1 MSYKRSIFNL
11 YYDWW
16 KNIDRFIFSLI
27 ILLFITGLFF
37 SLVSTSLLVSDK
49 LDTNDYAF
57 FLKHLTF
64 VFLGILI
71 IFVLSTISE
80 EKLFNLSP
88 LIFIFSLIT
97 LFLVPIIGI
106 EVNSAQRWID
116 LYFLPR
122 FQPIELV
129 KPFLIIMISLI
140 LSSEKYSNIYFKYLS
155 SFLITLLIA
164 LLLAAQ
170 PDIGQTLLVFFS
182 WSVLIFISGINI
194 IFLTTSCLILSVI
207 LYFSINFFPKF
218 EYIKNRI
225 LSFFNTESG
234 THNAQSE
241 KAIEAITSGGYF
253 GKGIGEGTLKN
264 RVPEAHTDYI
274 IAVIAEEFGS
284 IISIFLVVIFL
295 YIAFRIIKITVT
307 ETDKILKISL
317 CGLSTLLIF
326 QTFIHIGVNI
336 SLLPTTGMTL
346 PFLSYGGSSLFGS
359 AILAGVILNFTK
371 NRFIEN
377 EIE

>member
-1 MSYKRSIFNL
+1 MEHNRSVYNL
-11 YYDWW
+11 YYEWW
-16 KNIDRFIFSLI
+16 KNIDKFIFLLI

-57 FLKHLTF
+57 FFKHLSF
-64 VFLGILI
+64 VALGIMI
-71 IFVLSTISE
+71 IFILSSINE
-80 EKLFNLSP
+80 DKLFKISP
-88 LIFIFSLIT
+88 IIFLFSLIS
-97 LFLVPIIGI
+97 LFLVPIIGV

-129 KPFLIIMISLI
+129 KPFLIILISII
-140 LSSEKYSNIYFKYLS
+140 LSSEKYTNIYFKYFF
-155 SFLITLLIA
+155 SFLITLVIA

-194 IFLTTSCLILSVI
+194 IFLTISCLIITVALIFLIKFV
-207 LYFSINFFPKF
+207 PKF

-225 LSFFNTESG
+225 SSFFNSETG

-241 KAIEAITSGGYF
+241 KAIDSITSGGYF

-274 IAVIAEEFGS
+274 ISVISEEFGVIA
-284 IISIFLVVIFL
+284 IIL
-295 YIAFRIIKITVT
+295 
-307 ETDKILKISL
+307 ILML
-317 CGLSTLLIF
+317 FLIF
-326 QTFIHIGVNI
+326 IYSVFKKVYQENNERTKLILVGCASLILGQAMIHIGVNI
-336 SLLPTTGMTL
+336 RLFPTTGMTL
-346 PFLSYGGSSLFGS
+346 PFISYGGSSIIS
-359 AILAGVILNFTK
+359 ISILSGIILNLTK
-371 NRFIEN
+371 RKIN
-377 EIE
+377 